1 MGFCKRYSVL
11 SSYVGGSVQLPQYGH
26 GTSNMWKKAY
36 ANEFSEKAKELFLDW
51 AYKCEI
57 EVVLKGGDDEALEKL
72 YESLSKIEEIPCAK
86 FNEPGMR
93 GMCTVVTFVANE
105 RIISGVNF
113 VRENRL
119 NPRNVVETL
128 TGTEVNHINKE
139 EKDFVLSDDE
149 IFVVSQ
155 VAFLPLAS

>member
-1 MGFCKRYSVL
+1 
-11 SSYVGGSVQLPQYGH
+11 
-26 GTSNMWKKAY
+26 MWKKAY